1 MTFTQRFL
9 PSTAR
14 LDAKRPL
21 EGSSRSVTADDPAR
35 LEALLGALTLDEKA
49 LLCAGASLWRGHA
62 VPRLGIPALRV
73 TDGPNGARGGHF
85 GGGASAACFPC
96 GSALAATWSPALVE
110 AVGRALGE
118 EARTKRAHVLLGP
131 TVNMHRSPLGGRHFE
146 GYSEDPLL
154 AARTAAAFVRGV
166 QATGVAACVKHFV
179 ANDSEFERMTISSEL
194 DARALR
200 ELSLPPFEAAVR
212 EAGAWALMAA
222 YNGLHGTTCSAHRG
236 LLVELLRD
244 EWGFRGVVMSD
255 WYGTKDTVASARNG
269 LDLEMPGPPRFFGA
283 ELAAAVRRGDVDEKA
298 VDEKVRR
305 LLRLLARTG
314 ALDERGEP
322 APEEAVDRPDHR
334 ALAKRASAE
343 SIVLLRNESGVL
355 PFAPGLRRLAV
366 IGPNARRTTIQ
377 GGGSAR
383 VSPHYETN
391 VLAALCAALGPEVE
405 VVFAEGCTNFRRV
418 PVLDGL
424 ELEMETFTTTD
435 LSGTSIAERRVR
447 RPDFTWLGSD
457 APVPNGRPFSAR
469 LRGTLAPATTGLHR
483 FSLTCV
489 GRARLFVDG
498 ALVVDGWTAPE
509 PGDSY
514 FGFGNAEVSGEL
526 ALEAGRAVELVI
538 EHAKERPGVGG
549 LRVGHHVEAAGD
561 SVAEAAALARSA
573 DAAVVVI
580 GLDAEW
586 ESEGGDRASLALPG
600 RQDELVAAVC
610 AAQPR
615 TAVVVNAGAPVE
627 MPWADS
633 AAAVLFAW
641 YGGQEIG
648 NAVAD
653 VLLGTADP
661 SGRLPTSFPRRLE
674 DVACHAF
681 ADARVYPG
689 RDGKVIYAEGV
700 FSGYRHFDAHRIA
713 PRFPFGHGLSYA
725 RFEYGPLT
733 LARGSVAPGEA
744 VEARIEIRNAGAR
757 PGQEVVQLYVADLDA
772 SVPRPKQEL
781 AAFAKLALAP
791 GEAATVVLKLEPRAF
806 AFFDVAKNA
815 WVVEPGSFELRAGR
829 SSRAIRSTA
838 RVRVEARP
846 TR

>member
-1 MTFTQRFL
+1 V
-9 PSTAR
+9 
-14 LDAKRPL
+14 K
-21 EGSSRSVTADDPAR
+21 ADDPRIESLLTSLTLAEKAR
-35 LEALLGALTLDEKA
+35 LV
-49 LLCAGASLWRGHA
+49 AGASLWRTHG

-85 GGGASAACFPC
+85 GGGATAACFPC

-110 AVGRALGE
+110 AVGGALGE

-146 GYSEDPLL
+146 GYSEDPFL
-154 AARTAAAFVRGV
+154 AARTAAAYVRGV
-166 QATGVAACVKHFV
+166 QSRGVAACVKHFV

-194 DARALR
+194 DAQTLR
-200 ELSLPPFEAAVR
+200 ELYLPPFEAAVR

-222 YNGLHGTTCSAHRG
+222 YNGLNGPTCSAHPA
-236 LLVELLRD
+236 LLVELLRE
-244 EWGFRGVVMSD
+244 EWGFDGVVMSD

-283 ELAAAVRRGDVDEKA
+283 ELEKAVERGDVPEAALDQ
-298 VDEKVRR
+298 KVRR

-314 ALDERGEP
+314 ALDEAGEP
-322 APEEAVDRPDHR
+322 PSEEAIDRADHR
-334 ALAKRASAE
+334 ALARRASVE
-343 SIVLLRNESGVL
+343 SIVLLRNEGGAL
-355 PFAPGLRRLAV
+355 PLLREGLRRLAV
-366 IGPNARRTTIQ
+366 IGPNARRTTLQ

-391 VLAALCAALGPEVE
+391 VLDALRAALGAEVE
-405 VVFAEGCTNFRRV
+405 VVHALGCTNFRRL
-418 PVLDGL
+418 PVLQE
-424 ELEMETFTTTD
+424 ELSMETFASTD
-435 LSGTSIAERRVR
+435 LTGTSVSERRVG

-469 LRGTLAPATTGLHR
+469 LGGTLVPAGAGLHR

-498 ALVVDGWTAPE
+498 KLVVDGWTAPE

-514 FGFGNAEVSGEL
+514 FGFGNAEVSGEV
-526 ALEAGRAVELVI
+526 ALEAGRPVGLVI
-538 EHAKERPGVGG
+538 EHAKEKPGVGG
-549 LRVGHHVEAAGD
+549 LRVGHLAVAPGD

-600 RQDELVAAVC
+600 RQDELVAAVA

-615 TAVVVNAGAPVE
+615 TAVVVNAGAPVV
-627 MPWADS
+627 MPWAG
-633 AAAVLFAW
+633 AVPALVWAW
-641 YGGQEIG
+641 YGGQEVG

-653 VLLGTADP
+653 VLLGAADP
-661 SGRLPTSFPRRLE
+661 SGRLPTTFPRRLA
-674 DVACHAF
+674 DVACHAL
-681 ADARVYPG
+681 ADPRVYPG
-689 RDGKVIYAEGV
+689 RDGKVVYAEGV
-700 FSGYRHFDAHRIA
+700 FSGYRHFDAHGIA

-733 LARGSVAPGEA
+733 LSSARVRPGET
-744 VEARIEIRNAGAR
+744 VEARIELRNAGER
-757 PGQEVVQLYVADLDA
+757 SGTEVVQLYVADLAA
-772 SVPRPKQEL
+772 SVPRPRQEL
-781 AAFAKLALAP
+781 AAFAKVTLAAGASETL
-791 GEAATVVLKLEPRAF
+791 VLRVEPRSLG
-806 AFFDVAKNA
+806 FFDAERNA
-815 WVVEPGSFELRAGR
+815 WVVEPGVCELRAGR

-838 RVRVEARP
+838 RVVLEA
-846 TR
+846 